1 MKLLYLSNALV
12 PSRQAN
18 SIHVVKICS
27 AFSKINFE
35 VSLICQNNIE
45 DESKNDEEKI
55 FKFYGTEKKFKIY
68 ALEKYKSVFASYIY
82 AFKSFFIALYKRP
95 RIVVSRFILSGF
107 YVQYFLIHTLNCIN
121 YLIKIAGFRNIF

>member
-55 FKFYGTEKKFKIY
+55 FKFYGTEKN
-68 ALEKYKSVFASYIY
+68 LKSM
-82 AFKSFFIALYKRP
+82 L
-95 RIVVSRFILSGF
+95 
-107 YVQYFLIHTLNCIN
+107 
-121 YLIKIAGFRNIF
+121 